1 VCGIAGFSGFK
12 GDSASIIA
20 RMIGSI
26 AHRGPDDE
34 GALVTGSTAIGMRRL
49 SIIDIAHGKQP
60 IATQDGNLSIV
71 FNGEIYNHADI
82 RRELEALGCVFQTQS
97 DTEVVLQGYKIW
109 GADCLSRLRGMFAF
123 AIYDRRD
130 ESFFIAR
137 DRIGIKPLYYASLKG
152 QLIFASEIKSLLQ
165 HPDLPREVNPA
176 AVDEYLSLRYVPGPH
191 TIFSHI
197 KKFPPAHFMVWRKGA
212 GDLKRYWSPDSRST
226 WNGSKVE
233 AQEAFDHAFDEATRI
248 HMLSE
253 RPVGAF
259 LSGGLDSTAIVA
271 SLIKQFPQQLKT
283 FSVGFGWEGDELST
297 AAASAKLLGTDHHE
311 IICGA
316 EDTSLLGKIV
326 WNLDEPIGD
335 GIVLPMYLLSKLAA
349 KKVTVVQSGE
359 GADEILGGYF
369 MHRVMKWASIY
380 SRSVPKLVQSGA
392 VMPLVSA
399 TPASLL
405 NHAFDYPGD
414 LGEAGKKRLIEFLSV
429 LGRNST
435 AEQYHFL
442 ISLFSETDKRAFYT
456 PEFQAQLGSHDKARE
471 ESALLDFNKMLS
483 LQFEHWLPDD
493 ILCKLDKMTMAH
505 SLEGRV
511 PFLDHQFVELVMSMP
526 PGYKSGLRGNK
537 LLLRNYLAKTRASG
551 SAKHKK
557 KPFYIPINQYL
568 TSEPLKGMV
577 DELLSEGSVKK
588 RGLFRWE
595 AIRDLRQAADQPGF
609 LFGKQIFSL
618 AVLELW
624 YRIFIDKEQGWL

>member
-12 GDSASIIA
+12 GNSASIIA
-20 RMIGSI
+20 RMVGSLV
-26 AHRGPDDE
+26 HRGPDDD
-34 GALVTGSTAIGMRRL
+34 GVLVAGSAAVGMRRL
-49 SIIDIAHGKQP
+49 SIIDVAHGKQP
-60 IATQDGNLSIV
+60 IATQGGNLSVV

-130 ESFFIAR
+130 ESLFIAR
-137 DRIGIKPLYYASLKG
+137 DRIGIKPLYYASLNG
-152 QLIFASEIKSLLQ
+152 QLIFSSEIKSLLQ
-165 HPDLPREVNPA
+165 HPDLPRDVNLA
-176 AVDEYLSLRYVPGPH
+176 AVDEYLSLRYVPGPQ
-191 TIFSHI
+191 TLFSHI
-197 KKFPPAHFMVWRKGA
+197 KKFPPAHFMVWRKGG
-212 GDLKRYWSPDSRST
+212 GDFKRYWTPDNRPA
-226 WNGSKVE
+226 WNGSKSE
-233 AQEAFDHAFDEATRI
+233 AQEAFDHAFDESTRI
-248 HMLSE
+248 HMISE

-259 LSGGLDSTAIVA
+259 LSGGLDSTAIAA
-271 SLIKQFPQQLKT
+271 SLTKQFPQQLKT
-283 FSVGFGWEGDELST
+283 FSVGFGWKGDELLA

-311 IICGA
+311 IICRA
-316 EDTSLLGKIV
+316 DDTSLLGKVV

-335 GIVLPMYLLSKLAA
+335 GIVLPMYLLSKLASE
-349 KKVTVVQSGE
+349 KVTVVQSGE

-369 MHRVMKWASIY
+369 MHRLMKWASIY

-392 VMPLVSA
+392 IMPLVSA
-399 TPASLL
+399 MPASLL

-414 LGEAGKKRLIEFLSV
+414 LGEAGKKRLVEFLSV

-435 AEQYHFL
+435 AEQYRFL
-442 ISLFSETDKRAFYT
+442 ISLFSETDKRVFYT
-456 PEFQAQLGSHDKARE
+456 SEFQAQLDQHDKARE

-511 PFLDHQFVELVMSMP
+511 PFMDHQFVELVMSMP
-526 PGYKSGLRGNK
+526 PGYKSGLKGNK
-537 LLLRNYLAKTRASG
+537 LLLRNYLAKTKASG
-551 SAKHKK
+551 SAKRKK

-577 DELLSEGSVKK
+577 NELLSESSVKK

-618 AVLELW
+618 AMLELW
-624 YRIFIDKEQGWL
+624 YRIFIDEEQGWL